1 MLFAILFGL
10 SMDYQVFLVSRMHE
24 EYVKSGGDNQLAVR
38 NGLAATGKT
47 ITAAALI
54 MILVFGSFV
63 LGGERVIK
71 EFGVG
76 LAAGILV
83 DAVFIRMAIVP
94 SLMVMFGKWNWWLP
108 GWLDRVLPKLAVDA
122 DDLAT
127 RAPGDPEGPGP
138 EPERELVRAGK

>member
-24 EYVKSGGDNQLAVR
+24 EYVKSGGDNRLAVR

-108 GWLDRVLPKLAVDA
+108 GWLDRALPKLAVDA

-127 RAPGDPEGPGP
+127 RAPGDPE
-138 EPERELVRAGK
+138 PERELVRAGKP